1 MSCQDQHPVEH
12 PTMSYPGPDILVFT
26 GPPRC
31 TVHLVNTYLFNLSL
45 ARKTEYEINYHPGQ
59 AQGHRQLTRLS
70 CPTVSWTGTDPTPL
84 LLCLTGIQC
93 PHTWKET
100 KILRSPCG
108 SGTAAVMAAREARG
122 ILKLSEE
129 FLHDSILGT
138 RFRGRLLWETKVETI
153 FSLASSYVFFH
164 PLDFCQMKFSYILPS

>member
-1 MSCQDQHPVEH
+1 
-12 PTMSYPGPDILVFT
+12 MSYPGPDILVFT
-26 GPPRC
+26 GPPRW
-31 TVHLVNTYLFNLSL
+31 TGHPSIQPISSKKDWTWN
-45 ARKTEYEINYHPGQ
+45 INYHPGQ

-84 LLCLTGIQC
+84 LLCLTGTLC

-153 FSLASSYVFFH
+153 FSLASSYVFFN
-164 PLDFCQMKFSYILPS
+164 PLDFYQMKFSYILPS

>member
-1 MSCQDQHPVEH
+1 MNIQQCPTLVLISLSSQDHLGV
-12 PTMSYPGPDILVFT
+12 L
-26 GPPRC
+26 C
-31 TVHLVNTYLFNLSL
+31 TSLTFVYSTSLSQERL
-45 ARKTEYEINYHPGQ
+45 NMKYNYHPGQ

-70 CPTVSWTGTDPTPL
+70 CPMVSWTGTDPTPL

-122 ILKLSEE
+122 ILKLGEE

-138 RFRGRLLWETKVETI
+138 RFRGRLLRETKVENI
-153 FSLASSYVFFH
+153 FSLASSYVFF
-164 PLDFCQMKFSYILPS
+164 PSFGILPNEI